1 MDHSNLLFH
10 CIYLMTY
17 HDLHDIH
24 HVFCRS
30 DFSAQFYAQD
40 ECSWAGRISEL
51 TR

>member
-30 DFSAQFYAQD
+30 DFLLSSMPRMSAH
-40 ECSWAGRISEL
+40 GRVGLVS
-51 TR
+51 